1 MKVLNAAGADEM
13 SKKMEDQV
21 GWVVEGDWSP
31 IYKPD
36 YWMGSSA
43 WSQDHEKAL
52 RFAREQDAKQAAA
65 LMLDGVNVRVCAHI
79 WSRWSR

>member
-1 MKVLNAAGADEM
+1 M
-13 SKKMEDQV
+13 SKKTEDQV

-31 IYKPD
+31 LYRPD
-36 YWMGSSA
+36 YWMVSSA

-52 RFAREQDAKQAAA
+52 RFASKRSAKQAAA

-79 WSRWSR
+79 LSRGGK